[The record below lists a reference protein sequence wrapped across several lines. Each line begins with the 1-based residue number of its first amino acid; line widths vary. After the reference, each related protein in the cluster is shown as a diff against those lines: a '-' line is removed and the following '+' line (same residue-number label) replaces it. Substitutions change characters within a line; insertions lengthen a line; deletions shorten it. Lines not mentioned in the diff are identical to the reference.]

1 MAFRTL
7 LSLIAG
13 ISLMSVAFAESSLP
27 ILRPDLVI
35 QQASDDLLAAI
46 DARRQELAENPQALY
61 SIIDAAL
68 LRHFDTRYAARLVLP
83 RNWTSITSEQ
93 RQQFLDALSG
103 SLVRRYA
110 IGALKH
116 HETRIR
122 MIPFRLKLMKP
133 GEEQFAT
140 VKTMVT
146 LDSGIEVPVDYAMR
160 WSESQWKIYD
170 VKIEGRSYVL
180 YYRGV
185 IARQLK
191 EQDIDAVIQD
201 LNTP

>member
-1 MAFRTL
+1 MACRTL
-7 LSLIAG
+7 LSLITV
-13 ISLMSVAFAESSLP
+13 ISLISVALAESSLP

-35 QQASDDLLAAI
+35 QQASDDLLEAI
-46 DARRQELAENPQALY
+46 DGRRQELAEDREALHAIINQAL
-61 SIIDAAL
+61 L
-68 LRHFDTRYAARLVLP
+68 THFDTLYAARLVLP
-83 RNWTSITSEQ
+83 RNWSSITSAQ
-93 RQQFLDALSG
+93 RQQFLEALSG

-110 IGALKH
+110 SGALQH
-116 HETRIR
+116 HAARIHLV
-122 MIPFRLKLMKP
+122 PFRLKLMKP

-160 WSESQWKIYD
+160 WTESKWKIYD

-185 IARQLK
+185 IRQQLK
-191 EQDIDAVIQD
+191 EKDIDAVIRD
-201 LNTP
+201 LNAY